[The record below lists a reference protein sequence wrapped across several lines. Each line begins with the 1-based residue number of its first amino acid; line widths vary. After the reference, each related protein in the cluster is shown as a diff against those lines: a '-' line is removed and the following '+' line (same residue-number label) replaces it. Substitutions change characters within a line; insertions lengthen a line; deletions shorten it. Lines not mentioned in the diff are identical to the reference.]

1 MKSVRLGR
9 TVYNLP
15 FYDLIEGPCLEDKLR
30 MRESIRRHQRVFVNI
45 LEDQDHNIIE
55 GATRLVLAAEEN
67 IPPQNV
73 PFTRLTVGPEDAK
86 ALCLELNLCRRHLD
100 RLQIERGISEF
111 IKIDPSQSDRA
122 IASKTGTTG
131 KTVGRIR
138 RKMEAGEEVPH
149 QEARKGKDG
158 VAQSSAGAKKAEARK
173 GTGKVQAAQNGQ
185 GPVVLKDAL
194 GVEIPRKLLDVFGD
208 GHYTAAVVWAQALAE
223 ELGKPRHLYSLQ
235 KRFKHYLF
243 FDLPRFEDQ
252 LDKARGHMQM
262 VLECLQHG
270 QAEVV
275 CPKCEGGTKKEGEC
289 KACRNQGHMSLHRH
303 AELKRQRV
311 IK

>member
-158 VAQSSAGAKKAEARK
+158 VAQSSAGARR
-173 GTGKVQAAQNGQ
+173 
-185 GPVVLKDAL
+185 
-194 GVEIPRKLLDVFGD
+194 PRPGRER
-208 GHYTAAVVWAQALAE
+208 GRCRR
-223 ELGKPRHLYSLQ
+223 PRT
-235 KRFKHYLF
+235 
-243 FDLPRFEDQ
+243 
-252 LDKARGHMQM
+252 ARG
-262 VLECLQHG
+262 
-270 QAEVV
+270 
-275 CPKCEGGTKKEGEC
+275 
-289 KACRNQGHMSLHRH
+289 RSS
-303 AELKRQRV
+303 
-311 IK
+311 